1 MTLVDNSASWLHR
14 GIHGGQ
20 LADCDKIKQEGI
32 SGLAGSVTYGGH
44 NSNGCCSVEDS
55 LRRAQGALFIETTG
69 GGEPSCWSKAGTST
83 DTESVDVSE
92 ALRGLLT
99 GLSSLVES
107 HRIEGSQP
115 VAAPTFG
122 VHSTGPMARTST
134 LVESPSDGEIGLLL
148 AAGSKRARES
158 FNGSCPDLASLQNL
172 APEKPAGGSGREGM
186 RRTVSA
192 GALSGGRPV
201 LLFHIPAIFV
211 FILRQSVFR
220 VYLALPV
227 L

>member
-44 NSNGCCSVEDS
+44 NTNGCSVEDS
-55 LRRAQGALFIETTG
+55 LRRAQGALSRGTTG
-69 GGEPSCWSKAGTST
+69 GGEPSCWSNAGTSA

-115 VAAPTFG
+115 VAAPTFD
-122 VHSTGPMARTST
+122 VHGTGPIARTST
-134 LVESPSDGEIGLLL
+134 LVESPSDGEIGVLL

-201 LLFHIPAIFV
+201 LLFHTQSFSYFPYFDIRCFV
-211 FILRQSVFR
+211 FI
-220 VYLALPV
+220 
-227 L
+227 